1 MQNSFYEL
9 EIIPSRFIDIFSD
22 FVMDLGVEAI
32 ELKERAII
40 VRSKDDT
47 DEIEWGVKEFAKSL
61 SNIAD
66 TKIDVKIVKSIKK
79 DEDWIEKYKNSI
91 TPVEVGK
98 FYIHPSWIPRNKD
111 KIDIVIDPAL
121 SFGTGHHETTN
132 SCLEILGDIVK
143 KDYELLDVGCG
154 SGILSIAATK
164 LGAIVDLCDSD
175 SLSVESA
182 KKNFELNGIKYRDIW
197 VGSAS
202 DTLKKYDVVIANI
215 VADVLIM
222 INRDLKKRLEP
233 DATLILSGILDKY
246 LDKVLES
253 FMELQVVNIIKKGE
267 WRTLHLRKG

>member
-98 FYIHPSWIPRNKD
+98 FYIHPSWTLPKD
-111 KIDIVIDPAL
+111 GKIDISIDPAL
-121 SFGTGHHETTN
+121 SFGTGHHESTST
-132 SCLEILGDIVK
+132 CLELIGNLAKEDN
-143 KDYELLDVGCG
+143 EFLDVGCG
-154 SGILSIAATK
+154 SGILSIAAAK
-164 LGAIVDLCDSD
+164 LGMIVDLCDSD
-175 SLSVESA
+175 ELSVQSS
-182 KKNFELNGIKYRDIW
+182 KKNFEINGVEYRDIW
-197 VGSAS
+197 IGSAG
-202 DTLKKYDVVIANI
+202 DTLKKYDLVVANI
-215 VADVLIM
+215 VADVLVM

-233 DATLILSGILDKY
+233 EADLILSGILDKY
-246 LDKVLES
+246 LDRVLKS
-253 FMELQVVNIIKKGE
+253 FNDLKIVKIVEKGE
-267 WRTLHLRKG
+267 WRTLHLKKG